1 MSNMGK
7 NIAMFIA
14 LVIVMFLILTLNP
27 LFIIVA
33 ILIGLIYRGVLSS
46 KIIKPLIVL
55 GLVLAVFSF
64 VRGLD
69 LSKVKVPKPVSSSPK
84 IELNETQTYTYNDTL
99 TQDKIITD
107 YVVKVTDDKD
117 TLTSADVEVANYDDL
132 VNDFNNPEYTG
143 TETLEFTVTDTDGNT
158 TTQKAKLKI
167 AAVDTSST
175 DTSSTDSASSDTGSN
190 TGIISGAKNKIADKA
205 IATTLQREIDNKGYG
220 TSTLD
225 STNGT
230 IDVSLS
236 KVNSATAAQALSG
249 NSTYS
254 QKVESIASEVCGKTS
269 TYKTLQVRGNDGG
282 VIYTKNCN

>member
-55 GLVLAVFSF
+55 GLLLAVFSF

-132 VNDFNNPEYTG
+132 VNDFNNPDYTG
-143 TETLEFTVTDTDGNT
+143 TETVEFTVTDTDGNT

-167 AAVDTSST
+167 AAADTSST
-175 DTSSTDSASSDTGSN
+175 DTTGSN
-190 TGIISGAKNKIADKA
+190 TGIISGAKSKIADKA
-205 IATTLQREIDNKGYG
+205 IKTTLQREIDNKGYG
-220 TSTLD
+220 TTTLD

-236 KVNSATAAQALSG
+236 KINSATAAKALSG
-249 NSTYS
+249 SSTYK
-254 QKVESIASEVCGKTS
+254 QKVESIANEVCGKTN
-269 TYKTLQVRGNDGG
+269 TYKTLQIRGNDGG